1 MQPNS
6 SPLRRLTSSSAIYGT
21 IVYAGLVGASSVYEE
36 DDVEQVLFTSA
47 ITLVVFWLAHV
58 YSAALAHHGDDR
70 HEGTVTLGASIRH
83 GFEESSGMLLSAVLP
98 TIPLIVGVAGGLAH
112 EQAVNLALQVSTLML
127 FVLGCAAFVVRGS
140 RWWWCLLGGV
150 ATALFGVVI
159 IVLEAATH

>member
-1 MQPNS
+1 MQPKS

-83 GFEESSGMLLSAVLP
+83 GFEESFGMLLSAVLP